1 MKKIVLILLTL
12 SFSLSASAN
21 WLRKSTISEVINNTD
36 FVGDTLEDVLF
47 SLSAGLNV
55 SKVKASLDLNG
66 SGANCTFKIP
76 EGSLL
81 FGISYR
87 IDKDIVYDIGP
98 STIIR
103 FIGGSSEI
111 VTSSLAGNFNEKES
125 KVIPDFIITSG
136 GDTDVE
142 IVPDSGDF
150 ISGAISIVVYY
161 VHIPELVDLIPTETP
176 TNTPEPTETPE
187 PMETP
192 TETPIP
198 PSPTST

>member
-76 EGSLL
+76 EGY
-81 FGISYR
+81 ITAHKY
-87 IDKDIVYDIGP
+87 
-98 STIIR
+98 
-103 FIGGSSEI
+103 
-111 VTSSLAGNFNEKES
+111 
-125 KVIPDFIITSG
+125 FIIS
-136 GDTDVE
+136 
-142 IVPDSGDF
+142 
-150 ISGAISIVVYY
+150 
-161 VHIPELVDLIPTETP
+161 L
-176 TNTPEPTETPE
+176 
-187 PMETP
+187 
-192 TETPIP
+192 
-198 PSPTST
+198 